1 MEVSLILIGTCL
13 CPYIC
18 CLLIGPNV
26 CQTGLNLSV
35 FLTGYLKIHHSLFYT
50 EKCLSVNVVGY
61 PFCHF
66 VAQYFVAEESLIH
79 LKKNE
84 RKHYLLVIQ
93 NIFMCFTPPN
103 IYHVHLQHSRISS

>member
-1 MEVSLILIGTCL
+1 MEVSLFLIGTCL

-61 PFCHF
+61 PFYRS
-66 VAQYFVAEESLIH
+66 VAQYFVTEESSIH
-79 LKKNE
+79 LKLQGK
-84 RKHYLLVIQ
+84 KH
-93 NIFMCFTPPN
+93 
-103 IYHVHLQHSRISS
+103 